1 MTLFSLT
8 DNNRRIEVRAPENDS
23 LEKILT
29 DLRESPRCGK
39 CKGGMPIVFG
49 MGPPHAEL
57 MSIGEGAGIDDMRTA
72 EPFQGQAGILL
83 RRMLASIDV
92 KLEECYVCNV
102 IKCIPLGE
110 RVFSPEEVQ
119 DCTPILLRQILAVRP
134 RVIVAFGALA
144 AQTLLQSVRPISS
157 LRGSVYSVSINDHDV
172 SLVPTF
178 NPAYLLRAP
187 LKKREAWEDLKIVR
201 GLLRSAILAE

>member
-1 MTLFSLT
+1 MTLFPLT
-8 DNNRRIEVRAPENDS
+8 DTRRKISIEVPPHDTLDR
-23 LEKILT
+23 ILA
-29 DLRESPRCGK
+29 DLHQSPHCGK

-49 MGPPHAEL
+49 MGPHDAEL

-83 RRMLASIDV
+83 NRMLAAIDL
-92 KLEECYVCNV
+92 KLSDCYVCNV

-110 RVFSPEEVQ
+110 RVFSPEEVA
-119 DCTPILLRQILAVRP
+119 DCRPILLRQVLAVRP

-144 AQTLLQSVRPISS
+144 AQTLLQSNKTISDLRGRSYS
-157 LRGSVYSVSINDHDV
+157 LRINDLEA

-178 NPAYLLRAP
+178 NPAYLLRVP
-187 LKKREAWEDLKIVR
+187 LKKRDAWEDLKLVR
-201 GLLRSAILAE
+201 GLLKK